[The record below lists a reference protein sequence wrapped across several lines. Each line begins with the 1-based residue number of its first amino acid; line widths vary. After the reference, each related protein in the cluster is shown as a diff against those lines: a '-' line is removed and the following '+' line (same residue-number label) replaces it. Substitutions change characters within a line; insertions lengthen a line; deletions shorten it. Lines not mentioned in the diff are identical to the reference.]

1 MAENVP
7 NSTKIRFS
15 ATLTLHYSSH
25 SETERLLMAPLA
37 YSKTMNSDQKK
48 KGWAIVSDCVILLL
62 QDLFSPEFLRF
73 NNMILLHGSFELLY
87 SEFEL
92 NEDLLYLAYA
102 GFQN

>member
-37 YSKTMNSDQKK
+37 HSKTMNSDQKK
-48 KGWAIVSDCVILLL
+48 KGRAIVSDCVILL
-62 QDLFSPEFLRF
+62 QDLFSPEIPGPVWL
-73 NNMILLHGSFELLY
+73 NSFTWK
-87 SEFEL
+87 F
-92 NEDLLYLAYA
+92 
-102 GFQN
+102 

>member
-37 YSKTMNSDQKK
+37 YSKTVNSDQKK
-48 KGWAIVSDCVILLL
+48 KDRAIVSECIILL
-62 QDLFSPEFLRF
+62 QDLFSPEIPGPVWL
-73 NNMILLHGSFELLY
+73 NSFTWK
-87 SEFEL
+87 F
-92 NEDLLYLAYA
+92 
-102 GFQN
+102 

>member
-37 YSKTMNSDQKK
+37 HSKTMNSDQKK
-48 KGWAIVSDCVILLL
+48 KGRAIVSDCVILL

-73 NNMILLHGSFELLY
+73 NNMIPGPVWLISFTWK
-87 SEFEL
+87 F
-92 NEDLLYLAYA
+92 
-102 GFQN
+102 

>member
-37 YSKTMNSDQKK
+37 YSKTVNSDQKK
-48 KGWAIVSDCVILLL
+48 KGRAIVSEINCVILV
-62 QDLFSPEFLRF
+62 QDLFT
-73 NNMILLHGSFELLY
+73 
-87 SEFEL
+87 SEF
-92 NEDLLYLAYA
+92 
-102 GFQN
+102 

>member
-37 YSKTMNSDQKK
+37 YSKTVNSDQKK
-48 KGWAIVSDCVILLL
+48 KGWAIVSDCVIPSN
-62 QDLFSPEFLRF
+62 FSFLAKH
-73 NNMILLHGSFELLY
+73 NIYCEGL
-87 SEFEL
+87 
-92 NEDLLYLAYA
+92 
-102 GFQN
+102 